1 VSDLSLSGLL
11 EQLTAVLSTM
21 AASEELCLREMQ
33 RLRAGRVEV
42 SPPAAQAFGSLS
54 PPAGQ
59 AFGSQFSPIQPQ
71 RLPSE
76 LPVRTQELEAAQMMA
91 PPSGAWLGTTGSGPS
106 STRPGAAHRD
116 YDYFAELDE
125 KLTDLRQR
133 YLE

>member
-1 VSDLSLSGLL
+1 MSDLSLSGLL

-21 AASEELCLREMQ
+21 TASEELCLREMQ

-42 SPPAAQAFGSLS
+42 SPPAAQAFGS
-54 PPAGQ
+54 
-59 AFGSQFSPIQPQ
+59 QFSPIQPQ

-76 LPVRTQELEAAQMMA
+76 SPVRTQELEAAQMMA
-91 PPSGAWLGTTGSGPS
+91 PPSGTWLGTTGAGAN
-106 STRPGAAHRD
+106 STRPGAANRD